1 MLKKKVLS
9 EAAYYD
15 IDSMF
20 AYISQEGKQAYE
32 GLVGFAGGCGRK
44 AHRWLQRGDHQYLRR
59 FGQVKGILP
68 G

>member
-1 MLKKKVLS
+1 MPKKIVLS

-44 AHRWLQRGDHQYLRR
+44 SPPLATAWGSSVSPAVRTG
-59 FGQVKGILP
+59 
-68 G
+68 